1 MAVDTARF
9 EHQVGLSGPN
19 VRIETWMYTAR
30 VNMIPFVI
38 PSELSVES
46 GHFVGALPRCGTC
59 SDSSPGI
66 RKGIRLNA
74 AVYVHV
80 SMRVFGPS

>member
-1 MAVDTARF
+1 VAVDTARF

-46 GHFVGALPRCGTC
+46 GHFVGALPRKRCRNVVNLLLAQLGQ
-59 SDSSPGI
+59 PLI
-66 RKGIRLNA
+66 R
-74 AVYVHV
+74 
-80 SMRVFGPS
+80 